1 MLTATKTL
9 PHVPIWRT
17 LYRVNKIAD
26 NPIPFLNEGTK
37 HLGDIFT
44 SYIGPRKVI
53 VTSNPEYIQH
63 ILQKNNKNYHKSKVV
78 KEVLGSQLGQGLLTI
93 DGDYWLKQRRL
104 IQPGFYKQ
112 RLAELISIMTAET
125 NDFCNELTRQV
136 AQNPADDVLKL
147 MMQLTFRIVNKALFS
162 TALDN
167 DKLHRVDYIITNLQ
181 KYVITMARQ
190 PYLYPWLKLSGKVA
204 FYESLRRET
213 DDIVY
218 GIIKERREQ
227 KSAYND
233 LLDMLINSRYEDTG
247 EGMNNKQLR
256 DESMILIVAGHETSA
271 NALAWALY
279 LISQHPEV
287 EQKLLEEAA
296 TVLGNRTPAFEDLP
310 NLQYTRQVIQET
322 MRLYPPAWIIDRTAL
337 EDDEVDG
344 YKIPKDCILLLF
356 IYGTHHSPKY
366 WKDPETFNPDRFSKE
381 NLKDLPNYAY
391 FPFGGG
397 PRLCIGNNFALFEM
411 QIVLATLL
419 RQFTFSLQPGQT
431 IDLQPLVTLRPRYGV
446 QMNIAKRIMATGG
459 QQV

>member
-1 MLTATKTL
+1 MPASKIL
-9 PHVPIWRT
+9 PQVPVWRS

-26 NPIPFLNEGTK
+26 NPIPFMSDATK
-37 HLGDIFT
+37 KLGDIYEA
-44 SYIGPRKVI
+44 YIGPRKVVI
-53 VTSNPEYIQH
+53 VSNPDYIQH

-78 KEVLGSQLGQGLLTI
+78 KELLGSQLGQGLLTI

-112 RLAELISIMTAET
+112 RLAELIGIMTNET
-125 NDFCNELTRQV
+125 EDFCAELDLQI
-136 AQNPADDVLKL
+136 AQNPEADVLKL
-147 MMQLTFRIVNKALFS
+147 MMHLTFRIVNKALFS
-162 TALDN
+162 TGLQ
-167 DKLHRVDYIITNLQ
+167 KEQLKRVDYIVTNLQ

-190 PYLYPWLKLSGKVA
+190 PYLYPWLKLTGKIK

-227 KSAYND
+227 KSGYND

-247 EGMNNKQLR
+247 EGMNDKQLR

-279 LISQHPEV
+279 LISQRPDV
-287 EQKLLEEAA
+287 EQKLLQEAEA
-296 TVLGNRTPAFEDLP
+296 VLGNRTPTFEDLP

-322 MRLYPPAWIIDRTAL
+322 MRLYPPAWIIDRMAL
-337 EDDEVDG
+337 EDDEIDG
-344 YKIPKDCILLLF
+344 YKIPKDKVILLF

-366 WKDPETFNPDRFSKE
+366 WSNPETFNPDRFAKE
-381 NLKDLPNYAY
+381 NMKDLPNYAY

-419 RQFTFSLQPGQT
+419 RRFTFSLQPNHV

-446 QMNIAKRIMATGG
+446 KMNIAQRVGAVAKP
-459 QQV
+459 V